1 MLVRRSSNLRI
12 PYSALIFLKELF
24 QVSSVLKLL
33 LKAFNLIIAMV
44 FHKNKT
50 MQRNGCPLFLDRR
63 IFLHQ
68 EMELYA
74 RV

>member
-50 MQRNGCPLFLDRR
+50 MQRNGFPLFLDRR